1 MAEWVPL
8 ITEQSLLEQTILK
21 VCFGAPSWRAPE
33 PCIINSVSSSFAKD
47 QLVFDLI

>member
-1 MAEWVPL
+1 MAEWLPL

-21 VCFGAPSWRAPE
+21 VCFGAPNLRAPQS
-33 PCIINSVSSSFAKD
+33 IINSVSSFAKN